1 MIIGVVKQTPRY
13 PPPQPPPQ
21 PPVRTSSQAPQ
32 NDKIR
37 KYSEEVSNKKAEEE
51 FLRSSLRGSKKL
63 QQLEQ
68 NKTKELE
75 PVVNNA
81 FEADDDEELN
91 SEANKGIQQTLRK
104 ENKKFL

>member
-1 MIIGVVKQTPRY
+1 MIGVVKQTPRY

-21 PPVRTSSQAPQ
+21 PPLRTSSQAPQ
-32 NDKIR
+32 NEKIR
-37 KYSEEVSNKKAEEE
+37 KYSEEVNNKKAEEE

-81 FEADDDEELN
+81 FEADDDDSEAHN
-91 SEANKGIQQTLRK
+91 EANKGMPFQ
-104 ENKKFL
+104 